1 MIRERFTKLLAQTDS
16 KGTTQSAC
24 GGAFQV
30 EGVARLPVLRQVCL
44 PRVGDIHPV
53 RRRGKERLQMKLR
66 YGEQN
71 LKALQ
76 PTKKTLPFTSN
87 EIGIYLLI
95 LNSPNRQYLVTSY
108 EVPDIAQVRGN
119 ML

>member
-76 PTKKTLPFTSN
+76 PTKKTLPFQLWPHGGGRWGVCLSVSQGLSVA
-87 EIGIYLLI
+87 GIL
-95 LNSPNRQYLVTSY
+95 R
-108 EVPDIAQVRGN
+108 
-119 ML
+119 